1 VGGVIAVMAAY
12 LIVGLWEIIPLRRQK
27 KRKVMIVYI
36 VFWAAAFGISLMLV
50 AGVRIPSLERALI
63 HWYYVIFEGGS

>member
-1 VGGVIAVMAAY
+1 MGGVIAVMAAY

-36 VFWAAAFGISLMLV
+36 VFWAAALGISLMLV
-50 AGVRIPSLERALI
+50 AGIKIPSLERVLI
-63 HWYYVIFEGGS
+63 HGYYVIFEGGS